1 MSVEDLEASALIS
14 QRTIYSLQTNAKEP
28 KLQTIVALCIALT
41 LPYPVSVKLMEI
53 AGRSLRQSSI
63 EEMIY
68 GIFLQNPER
77 YSVEE
82 CNQILCERNYS
93 ILTTKTSL

>member
-1 MSVEDLEASALIS
+1 M
-14 QRTIYSLQTNAKEP
+14 
-28 KLQTIVALCIALT
+28 ALCIALT
-41 LPYPVSVKLMEI
+41 LPYPVSVKIMEI

-68 GIFLQNPER
+68 GIFLQNPGK

-82 CNQILCERNYS
+82 CNQILSEQNYS
-93 ILTTKTSL
+93 ILTTKASL